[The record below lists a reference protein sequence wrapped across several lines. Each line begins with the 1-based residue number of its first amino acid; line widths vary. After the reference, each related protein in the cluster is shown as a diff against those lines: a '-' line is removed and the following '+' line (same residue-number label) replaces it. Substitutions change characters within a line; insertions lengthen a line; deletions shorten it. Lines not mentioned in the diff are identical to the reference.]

1 MPNIKGA
8 LKNVIHRLRG
18 PLPYIAVGA
27 ITVVFGLLWLCGSLA
42 LAINFLVAAGTLGMA
57 YFSFTLNRQTVHAE
71 RRRIKPLCH
80 CTPIG
85 TRAHFPQTGVAPK
98 AFFYQTQTD
107 GREINDRDS
116 DIPLSFSAY
125 IDNSGVGP
133 ACKVSL
139 CLGSSRQGLWTA
151 RVSVAAVIAA
161 GTAMEFHYSFSDT
174 NIPCSE
180 IRKWPVGEPGPL
192 RGHIQDLYGNVDTI
206 YLQYTDI
213 EGNVYHS
220 SLCCLTDAVSIQAPD
235 TEKFRPNTPMTAFAD
250 GPIAAP
256 AWYRYKMPDGPQ
268 AIMSGNVTIEGPP
281 FL

>member
-1 MPNIKGA
+1 MPNIKSA
-8 LKNVIHRLRG
+8 LKNVIHGLRG
-18 PLPYIAVGA
+18 PLPYIAVGTT
-27 ITVVFGLLWLCGSLA
+27 IVFGLLWLSNSLA

-57 YFSFTLNRQTVHAE
+57 YFSFTLNWQTVHAE

-80 CTPIG
+80 CTPTAI
-85 TRAHFPQTGVAPK
+85 RAHFPQMGVAPK
-98 AFFYQTQTD
+98 AFFYQQRD
-107 GREINDRDS
+107 GKEIDDRGS
-116 DIPLSFSAY
+116 DIPLDFSAH
-125 IDNSGVGP
+125 ITNSGVGP
-133 ACKVSL
+133 ACRVSL

-161 GTAMEFHYSFSDT
+161 GTAIEFHYSFSDT

-213 EGNVYHS
+213 EGNIYHS
-220 SLCCLTDAVSIQAPD
+220 SLCCLTNAVSIQASD
-235 TEKFRPNTPMTAFAD
+235 TAKFHPNTPMTTFTD
-250 GPIAAP
+250 GPIAARP
-256 AWYRYKMPDGPQ
+256 WYRYKMPDGWH
-268 AIMSGNVTIEGPP
+268 AVTTGNGAASGPP